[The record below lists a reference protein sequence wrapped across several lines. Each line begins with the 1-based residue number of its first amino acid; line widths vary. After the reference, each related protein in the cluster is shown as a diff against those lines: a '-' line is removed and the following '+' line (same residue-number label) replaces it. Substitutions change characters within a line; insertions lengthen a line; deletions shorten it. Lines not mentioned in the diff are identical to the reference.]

1 LRIGYPCI
9 NRSIGCTSS
18 RTFRLA
24 SYSERRLVETVEQN
38 LDCLERVLH
47 WNVEHGIG
55 FFRISSDL
63 VPFASH
69 PVCAYDWARRFRDR
83 FRALGRLV
91 RRHRMRI
98 SMHPDQ
104 FVLLNALDDKI
115 VESSIRELDYHARVL
130 DLMQLPTSAKLQIHV
145 GGVYG
150 DKQAGINR
158 FAERYSRL
166 PQSIRRRLVVEN
178 DDRSYTV
185 ADCLE
190 VNQLTGVPV
199 LFDVFHHRVNP
210 SLGGVRAALR
220 ACAATWWRSDGL
232 PMVDYSSQ
240 EPGQRRGRHAEH
252 IDRRDFRR
260 FLAHAR
266 GADFDVMLEIKDKEK
281 SALEGSALVFGFG
294 GSASRQDLPAG
305 MPRV

>member
-1 LRIGYPCI
+1 LRVGYPCI

-38 LDCLERVLH
+38 LDCLDEVIR

-55 FFRISSDL
+55 FFRVTSDL

-69 PVCAYDWARRFRDR
+69 PVCTYDWARQFRDR

-104 FVLLNALDDKI
+104 FVLLNALDERI
-115 VESSIRELDYHARVL
+115 VESSLRELGYHARAL
-130 DLMQLPTSAKLQIHV
+130 DLMELPASAKLQIHI

-150 DKQAGINR
+150 DKRAGITR
-158 FAERYSRL
+158 FVERYRRL
-166 PQSIRRRLVVEN
+166 PRPIRCRLVVEN

-190 VNQLTGVPV
+190 VNRLTGAPV
-199 LFDVFHHRVNP
+199 LFDVFHHRIN
-210 SLGGVRAALR
+210 SSGETVREAL
-220 ACAATWWRSDGL
+220 AGCAATWRKRDGL

-260 FLAHAR
+260 FLAQAR
-266 GADFDVMLEIKDKEK
+266 SIDCDVMLEIKDKEK
-281 SALEGSALVFGFG
+281 SALEAVAL
-294 GSASRQDLPAG
+294 ASQRT
-305 MPRV
+305 